1 MTRTAWKIALRFASR
16 LNVFIVVVTFLVGSA
31 SAQESP
37 LAQLPANTSIV
48 FQVRGVERTKN
59 RLVAFLKNAL
69 PDLAPMVEAQM
80 DEAIKNGFDGG
91 RHLNGLYKD
100 GPHFLILTDLP
111 MPGSDQQPKMA
122 GVLRLTNY
130 QDFVKGLLKEEEF
143 KGLKPTKDGYDVAM
157 MGNEETYF
165 IDRKDYVLVTPNK
178 ELAGQLAKKGP
189 GFDGKLK
196 PDIAKKLLDADV
208 STFVDMNIVNKEFGG
223 QIQSFRQLFDL
234 GFAQAG
240 EQLGKANAEMIK
252 GMFEGFFQFVEDSSG
267 ILLAAEFRPEGLA
280 FHLQAQVGPDSR
292 TNALFKSTQKSTF
305 ENLGQLPAG
314 QLAFTG
320 LSLAGPNYK
329 LFQLMTQGAIEDEA
343 KEIKTALADLEK
355 SGPEV
360 WIGSFQMPIQGIQIT
375 TYKDPVKASAAQ
387 LKLMQGLKQGEN
399 FMNIAL
405 KSKPDVKPE
414 AQNYQG
420 FKLHSASFVWDYEK
434 TVEKQGGQQLPE
446 ETRKQMAEAMKKM
459 MGEQA
464 NLWFGTNGKEYVQ
477 VTAKDWAAAQ
487 TLLNQFLEGKS
498 AIKDQK
504 AYQDTRKLLPPQTT
518 FLALVDALPYFQAMG
533 NYFLSVMKSVP
544 LPIAIPVQS
553 LPAVKGEPAY
563 LGFAVT
569 LESGTGGMDFWLP
582 ASAVK
587 EVRKLV
593 DAVLG
598 K

>member
-1 MTRTAWKIALRFASR
+1 MTRTGWQAALRVASR
-16 LNVFIVVVTFLVGSA
+16 LNVLIVVVTLLVGTS

-37 LAQLPANTSIV
+37 LAQLPANTSVV

-69 PDLAPMVEAQM
+69 PDLAPVIEAQV
-80 DEAIKNGFDGG
+80 DELLKNGFDGG
-91 RHLNGLYKD
+91 RHFNGLNKD
-100 GPHFLILTDLP
+100 GPHFLIFTELP
-111 MPGSDQQPKMA
+111 MPGTEQPKIA
-122 GVLRLTNY
+122 GIFRLNNY
-130 QDFVKGLLKEEEF
+130 QEFVKGLLKEEEF
-143 KGLKPTKDGYDVAM
+143 KELKPTKDGYDVAK

-189 GFDGKLK
+189 GLDGKLK

-208 STFVDMNIVNKEFGG
+208 SAFVDMNVVNKEFGG

-280 FHLQAQVGPDSR
+280 FHLQAQVGADSR

-320 LSLAGPNYK
+320 MSLAGPNYK

-343 KEIKTALADLEK
+343 KEIKNALADLEK

-375 TYKDPVKASAAQ
+375 TYKDPAKASAAQ
-387 LKLMQGLKQGEN
+387 LKLMQGLKEGEN

-420 FKLHSASFVWDYEK
+420 FKLHSASFVWDYDK
-434 TVEKQGGQQLPE
+434 TIEKQGGKELPE
-446 ETRKQMAEAMKKM
+446 ETRKQMAEAMKKL
-459 MGEQA
+459 MGDQA
-464 NLWFGTNGKEYVQ
+464 NLWFGTNGKSYVQ